1 MDLSGVGSPALF
13 CQTAGMALEEKLSRA
28 RLLVLDVDGV
38 LTDGRVV
45 YGGGEEF
52 QFFDVQDGQGLAW
65 LRKVGIA
72 VSWIT
77 GRGCE
82 ATRRR
87 AEELGIVEFHQRSGP
102 KDIALIE
109 VQKRLGITKQETVAM
124 GDDWPD
130 LALARE
136 AGCFVAPANAR
147 AEVRERADLVT
158 LASGGRGAVREL
170 CERILAARGELD
182 SLLASYTGDSTQAS

>member
-1 MDLSGVGSPALF
+1 VGSSQNF
-13 CQTAGMALEEKLSRA
+13 CQTAEMTLVEKLKRT

-65 LRKVGIA
+65 LRKVGITVA
-72 VSWIT
+72 WIT

-87 AEELGIVEFHQRSGP
+87 AEELGVVELHVKSGP
-102 KDIALIE
+102 KHLVLAD
-109 VQKRLGITKQETVAM
+109 VQSRLGIARDETVAM

-130 LALARE
+130 LAFARE

-147 AEVRERADLVT
+147 AEVRERADFVT
-158 LASGGRGAVREL
+158 SAFGGRGAVREL
-170 CERILAARGELD
+170 CESILSARGELE
-182 SLLASYTGDSTQAS
+182 SLLTNYTGETTEAP